1 MVPKTSLPGTL
12 SPAAMALLQG
22 RREVAHNLLGFMED
36 RQQVPGGSSAA
47 GDDGLQPVQNFRFDL
62 VG

>member
-22 RREVAHNLLGFMED
+22 RRQVAHNLLGFMED
-36 RQQVPGGSSAA
+36 RQQVPGGSPAA
-47 GDDGLQPVQNFRFDL
+47 GDDGLQPV
-62 VG
+62 